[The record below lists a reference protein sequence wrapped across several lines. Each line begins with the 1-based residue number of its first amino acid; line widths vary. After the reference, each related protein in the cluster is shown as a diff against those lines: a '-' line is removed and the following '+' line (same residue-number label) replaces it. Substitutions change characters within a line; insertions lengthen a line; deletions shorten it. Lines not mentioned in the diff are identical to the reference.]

1 MKLDEFL
8 KQQPAGMEVA
18 VHDNEYDTESYF
30 YNDEPTDAWDQAMW
44 KLASLLTVLESD
56 DKPSVVVDLS
66 ELVKYVRS
74 EIKLLADTFIH
85 RHTLKDRLSEQLS
98 ERLRKVL
105 KRLLSLHRDLMQ
117 TLVTRWLVGV
127 ETKVLLHVLFP
138 NLKCLTHQILV

>member
-66 ELVKYVRS
+66 ELIEEHLESLESANLFKQAATDDIMDSVESIISGYVSEEWFVKFVDA
-74 EIKLLADTFIH
+74 LA
-85 RHTLKDRLSEQLS
+85 K
-98 ERLRKVL
+98 
-105 KRLLSLHRDLMQ
+105 
-117 TLVTRWLVGV
+117 
-127 ETKVLLHVLFP
+127 
-138 NLKCLTHQILV
+138 